1 MIFNHYDSVRVI
13 SLADRADRRR
23 DMTREMAKV
32 GASFEFFDAFRISGR
47 GSFISAGVF
56 GCYLSH
62 LAVLAEASARN
73 ESVLII
79 EDDCSFV
86 PGILEAPVP
95 DVDLYWAGYDQKFGD
110 PEVII
115 GAQLIGYSATA
126 ARSVTSYLA
135 SLLDPQTPADA
146 AASTMADHDP
156 MVRPPF
162 DGALVW
168 FMRAHPE
175 ISTAFAQLATQ
186 RASRSD
192 ITPGRF
198 DRMPVVRE
206 IASLA
211 RRLR

>member
-1 MIFNHYDSVRVI
+1 VK
-13 SLADRADRRR
+13 L
-23 DMTREMAKV
+23 
-32 GASFEFFDAFRISGR
+32 
-47 GSFISAGVF
+47 
-56 GCYLSH
+56 
-62 LAVLAEASARN
+62 
-73 ESVLII
+73 
-79 EDDCSFV
+79 
-86 PGILEAPVP
+86 
-95 DVDLYWAGYDQKFGD
+95 
-110 PEVII
+110 EVIP
-115 GAQLIGYSATA
+115 
-126 ARSVTSYLA
+126 
-135 SLLDPQTPADA
+135 LLDPQTPADA